1 MTIRAMNRK
10 EGARSMTQ
18 TGGETKLYM
27 RQVTFT
33 ITGADRDEVRR
44 EAAILE
50 NYGPH
55 RLTNI
60 RVSSTQE
67 KFVERGED

>member
-10 EGARSMTQ
+10 EGAHSMTQ
-18 TGGETKLYM
+18 TDGDTKLYM

-44 EAAILE
+44 EAAILA
-50 NYGPH
+50 NRGPH
-55 RLTNI
+55 RMTNI
-60 RVSSTQE
+60 SVSSTKE
-67 KFVERGED
+67 KLVERGED